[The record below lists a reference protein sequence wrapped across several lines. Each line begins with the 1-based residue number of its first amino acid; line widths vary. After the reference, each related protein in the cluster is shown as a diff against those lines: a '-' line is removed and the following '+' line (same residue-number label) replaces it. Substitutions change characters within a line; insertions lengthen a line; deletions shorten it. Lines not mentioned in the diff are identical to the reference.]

1 MSERRSQV
9 DDFTRLTEETERL
22 ARHVEDLRLRI
33 AATTAK
39 RRASSGLH
47 PAQSGASV
55 DGTYGAPAERPQHG
69 PPSERPQ
76 HAAPTERPPY
86 TAPTERPQHAAFT
99 ERPPHVAFTER
110 PPYGPPSER
119 PQHAALTE
127 RPPHVALT
135 ERPPHA
141 PLTERPPHGSP
152 SERAL
157 DAVAPPERPL
167 DAGLER
173 AQDATAERHHDAT
186 LTATTVA
193 ERPRARHS
201 PFPERPSC
209 LASVSRWLPPMRPA
223 REVFESGVHEKMG
236 EAGRYCIVAPRQK
249 PSSLPPKRRTTKANV
264 A

>member
-33 AATTAK
+33 AATAAK

-47 PAQSGASV
+47 PAQGGASV
-55 DGTYGAPAERPQHG
+55 DGTHGALAERPPHG
-69 PPSERPQ
+69 PPSELPP
-76 HAAPTERPPY
+76 HAAP
-86 TAPTERPQHAAFT
+86 T

-110 PPYGPPSER
+110 PPHGSPSER
-119 PQHAALTE
+119 PPHAALTE
-127 RPPHVALT
+127 RPPHVAFT
-135 ERPPHA
+135 ERPSY
-141 PLTERPPHGSP
+141 GSP

-157 DAVAPPERPL
+157 DAAAPPERPL

-173 AQDATAERHHDAT
+173 AQDATAERHLD
-186 LTATTVA
+186 TAHAAHAVT

-209 LASVSRWLPPMRPA
+209 LASVSRWLPPLRPA
-223 REVFESGVHEKMG
+223 REILESGVHEKMG
-236 EAGRYCIVAPRQK
+236 EAGRYCIVTPRQK
-249 PSSLPPKRRTTKANV
+249 PSSLPPKRRTTKVNV